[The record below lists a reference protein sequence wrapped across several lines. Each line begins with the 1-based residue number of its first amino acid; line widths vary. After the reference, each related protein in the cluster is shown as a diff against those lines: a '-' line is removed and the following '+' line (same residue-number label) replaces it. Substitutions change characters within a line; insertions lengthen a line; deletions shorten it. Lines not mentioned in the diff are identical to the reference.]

1 MANFVYGYVYV
12 FDVIH
17 GIIRSA
23 LRILFHVKNEMTS
36 SITRITDM
44 EIHIVFN

>member
-1 MANFVYGYVYV
+1 MANFLYAYVYV

-23 LRILFHVKNEMTS
+23 HRILFHVKNEMTS
-36 SITRITDM
+36 SITIDM
-44 EIHIVFN
+44 EIYIGFN